1 MTATDADSHA
11 VCYRMLEEL
20 MQDTEVVVTDL
31 KRHGIKQSCGGGSVL
46 SVVPSA
52 APLDG
57 CLSPQEDEQV
67 VTNGGKCGSSG
78 SVDDGGSSSTDE
90 ASDVIAVARRG
101 SPVSC
106 CCGDNRGFNVRDNQR
121 DDMTGIMVA
130 NGGRFPCLHIGLTG
144 LRHNRRYFLALDFV
158 EVGGGGGDGVPLY
171 CYTEPYFTPR
181 PNNLSGMQWM
191 GSVLYFNL
199 NSIANGGLQESG
211 TTLKVGGEYEPTL
224 RLLELRDDQWPSGN
238 SAVRF
243 PLRGTAFLVVSLSS
257 EVRMNRTALAS
268 EFLLVRKSEMSRGRF
283 PAQQQPQPP
292 QPQQQECC
300 RTSPPTRSYLEP
312 TPMTPTTP
320 QSDWRR
326 LLELRVGSHQAAAA
340 AAAASRLMRT
350 GPAHHGLQALPA
362 ASDPLSVAGGN
373 APSSLRPVYASA
385 KTVVHDHFSGGV
397 WKSLP
402 PQPQPSHQ
410 PAQPP
415 PQQQPVGSWHSSAR
429 QPHSCLAPGA
439 HLELGALL
447 HQNREVRDLII
458 AGASQRRRRHLP
470 AQAPAVRLCRR
481 PGQRRASR
489 RGAPAFAAAVR
500 GRLVGSRGRRGR
512 ARPPGVL
519 DARQRAERGDPA
531 AAVSP
536 QLRPA
541 ALQLPPLARA
551 RQEQRGQAAGRRL
564 VRPRP
569 RPAVAAAASP
579 TAAGQARHGRAD
591 RDDDDHY
598 HHRQQQL
605 PQCGGAVSGRGRARR
620 RGPERGALCGAACS
634 RHCVVLQHAAWRSL
648 LRVCR
653 RSVDAVKHVSP
664 LVLRTY
670 LRESIYIYLYNYT
683 VRVQQ
688 SRVYVRSSD

>member
-1 MTATDADSHA
+1 MTAADADSHA

-20 MQDTEVVVTDL
+20 MQDTEVVVADL

-90 ASDVIAVARRG
+90 ASDVAGIAVARRG

-362 ASDPLSVAGGN
+362 ASDPLSVGGGN

-410 PAQPP
+410 P
-415 PQQQPVGSWHSSAR
+415 PQQPPVGSWHSSAR

-447 HQNREVRDLII
+447 HQNRETLSSLVHHSGVISQPRPPLSDF
-458 AGASQRRRRHLP
+458 AGGRGNGGLLAAEPRPSLP
-470 AQAPAVRLCRR
+470 PF
-481 PGQRRASR
+481 GGSSS
-489 RGAPAFAAAVR
+489 AAAVA
-500 GRLVGSRGRRGR
+500 V
-512 ARPPGVL
+512 
-519 DARQRAERGDPA
+519 A
-531 AAVSP
+531 AH
-536 QLRPA
+536 
-541 ALQLPPLARA
+541 ALQECWTRGGAPSAATPQQLFRLNYDLLPSNCLHWLALARNSV
-551 RQEQRGQAAGRRL
+551 
-564 VRPRP
+564 VRPQ
-569 RPAVAAAASP
+569 AVASSALDHVQQLQQHHQQQQAKQDMGVQTATTTTTTTTASSNFPNVAAPCQDESELDVADPCVGPNAAPSAAPTAVTASFSTTPHGGAFYASAAAASTP
-579 TAAGQARHGRAD
+579 
-591 RDDDDHY
+591 
-598 HHRQQQL
+598 
-605 PQCGGAVSGRGRARR
+605 
-620 RGPERGALCGAACS
+620 
-634 RHCVVLQHAAWRSL
+634 
-648 LRVCR
+648 
-653 RSVDAVKHVSP
+653 
-664 LVLRTY
+664 
-670 LRESIYIYLYNYT
+670 
-683 VRVQQ
+683 
-688 SRVYVRSSD
+688 

>member
-447 HQNREVRDLII
+447 HQNRETLSSLVHHSGGGVISQPRPPLSDFAGGRANGGLL
-458 AGASQRRRRHLP
+458 AAEPRPSLPPFGGAS
-470 AQAPAVRLCRR
+470 
-481 PGQRRASR
+481 S
-489 RGAPAFAAAVR
+489 AAAVAVAAHALQECWTR
-500 GRLVGSRGRRGR
+500 GSAPSAATPQQLFRLNYDLLPSNCLHWLAL
-512 ARPPGVL
+512 ARNSVVRPQAVASSALDHVQQLQQQHHQQQQAKQDMGVQTATTTTTTTTASSNFPNVAAPCQDEAELDVADPSAAPSAAPPAAVTASFSNTPHGG
-519 DARQRAERGDPA
+519 AFYASA
-531 AAVSP
+531 AAVSTP
-536 QLRPA
+536 
-541 ALQLPPLARA
+541 
-551 RQEQRGQAAGRRL
+551 
-564 VRPRP
+564 
-569 RPAVAAAASP
+569 
-579 TAAGQARHGRAD
+579 
-591 RDDDDHY
+591 
-598 HHRQQQL
+598 
-605 PQCGGAVSGRGRARR
+605 
-620 RGPERGALCGAACS
+620 
-634 RHCVVLQHAAWRSL
+634 
-648 LRVCR
+648 
-653 RSVDAVKHVSP
+653 
-664 LVLRTY
+664 
-670 LRESIYIYLYNYT
+670 
-683 VRVQQ
+683 
-688 SRVYVRSSD
+688 